1 MDLLRSI
8 QLITLNFTGTVY
20 KRQACICF
28 LTNGKFSAWL
38 WQASSSLGWHY
49 TVLPWNA
56 EAFLHFTNRTIATV
70 FQITV
75 HRFYL
80 NFVLSSNNKPF
91 RPSRRVD
98 LNPAKSPGPACVCVC
113 VRACTGFQ
121 SATHSGRKTNI
132 DLIPFDVEPCVTGCS
147 AESSPN
153 AAGFQPLRRTPTPPF
168 RLQWECAC
176 RRPPFPPP
184 FHPPSSLLSPPPY

>member
-113 VRACTGFQ
+113 ACLHRISVRHTLGEENQHWFNSIWCGAMCNWVLSRKQ
-121 SATHSGRKTNI
+121 PQCCRLPAT
-132 DLIPFDVEPCVTGCS
+132 
-147 AESSPN
+147 
-153 AAGFQPLRRTPTPPF
+153 
-168 RLQWECAC
+168 
-176 RRPPFPPP
+176 
-184 FHPPSSLLSPPPY
+184 